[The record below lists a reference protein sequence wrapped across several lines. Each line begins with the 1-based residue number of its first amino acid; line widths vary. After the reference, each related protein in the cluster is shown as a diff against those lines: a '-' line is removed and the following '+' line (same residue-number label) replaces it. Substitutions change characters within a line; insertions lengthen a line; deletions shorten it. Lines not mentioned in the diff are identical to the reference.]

1 MDNYYRKLHQ
11 ALDLNFLRGLTA
23 HYYGSEGQESI
34 DPVVFFKILTVGFL
48 NNIHSDRHLM
58 AFCADSLAIRLF
70 LGYDIDEAL
79 PWHSTISRTRQ
90 LYGEEVFLGLFQ
102 KVLSLCNSK
111 GMVSGKRLAIDSA
124 FIKSNAS
131 MDSLLEKQVIA
142 DGFQYAKELNEQS
155 EFKVSTEKKTD
166 NNEGDSKPEDNLPT
180 NPEDT
185 LPTIPEENL
194 PTKSEDKEQIKQT
207 DDHKNEDRPKRTSN
221 KTHFSKSD
229 PDARIS
235 TKPGKPCH
243 LNYYGQIAVDDA
255 HHVITGAMADYANK
269 RDSDCLPAILD
280 QTMDNLA
287 SIDLQINQIVADT
300 NYSSGSALSY
310 CEERNIDAY
319 IPNIGGYQ
327 PLREGFV
334 FNEELDQFECERGN
348 KAILGF
354 KGLTDN
360 NRIYRSSQASCKGCV
375 FFESCCKN
383 EKYKR
388 IKVSIDKPYYDR
400 MHDKLKAGNTA
411 KFMSRR
417 RSRTVE
423 PVLGTLINYM
433 NMKKVNTRGIKQANK
448 HVLMAAMS
456 YNLKKLMSFMIF
468 KEPKGIAKALA
479 IPREAFLN
487 LKTGFILA
495 LYSKMSP
502 CFFTD

>member
-23 HYYGSEGQESI
+23 HYYGIEGQESI
-34 DPVVFFKILTVGFL
+34 DPVVFFKILIVGFI
-48 NNIHSDRHLM
+48 NNIHSDRQLM

-102 KVLSLCNSK
+102 KVLGLCNSK
-111 GMVSGKRLAIDSA
+111 GMLGGKRQAIDSA
-124 FIKSNAS
+124 FIKANAS
-131 MDSLLEKQVIA
+131 MDSLLEKQVIDDA
-142 DGFQYAKELNEQS
+142 FEYANELNEQS
-155 EFKVSTEKKTD
+155 EFKVSTQKKTD
-166 NNEGDSKPEDNLPT
+166 TNEGESNPKETLPT
-180 NPEDT
+180 NPE
-185 LPTIPEENL
+185 ENL
-194 PTKSEDKEQIKQT
+194 PNKPEDKVEIKQT
-207 DDHKNEDRPKRTSN
+207 EDHRNEDRPKRTSN

-229 PDARIS
+229 SDARIS

-255 HHVITGAMADYANK
+255 HHVITGAMADYADK

-280 QTMDNLA
+280 QTIDNLA
-287 SIDLQINQIVADT
+287 SNGLQIDQIIADT
-300 NYSSGSALSY
+300 NYSSGSALRY

-334 FNEELDQFECERGN
+334 FNEKLDQFECERGN
-348 KAILGF
+348 KAILAF
-354 KGLTDN
+354 KGFTDN
-360 NRIYRSSQASCKGCV
+360 NRIYRSSQASCKGCI
-375 FFESCCKN
+375 FFEACCKN
-383 EKYKR
+383 AKCKR

-400 MHDKLKAGNTA
+400 MHDKLKEGNTA

-423 PVLGTLINYM
+423 PVLGTLIHYM

-448 HVLMAAMS
+448 HVLMAALS
-456 YNLKKLMSFMIF
+456 YNLKKLLSFMIF
-468 KEPKGIAKALA
+468 KEPKGMAKAIALA
-479 IPREAFLN
+479 MEAILHQ
-487 LKTGFILA
+487 KTVFTQAFTLE
-495 LYSKMSP
+495 MRP
-502 CFFTD
+502 CFFID